1 MSTRSHL
8 SVAGGDGDRR
18 PARRRKTDTTVVS
31 GYDYPRNP
39 LLQYK
44 PDPDPTGCPACAW
57 RKVKLCPVHLTWQAA
72 ADYYGHI
79 TDTAATGEERQ
90 RLAGLIDCSLPEDLT
105 GLETADIEATADAIL
120 AAGWR
125 PPIGAAAASDW
136 PASEPRF
143 EVEQP
148 LLLRGTLRCVVARR
162 EWTAVGWVYLVALHP
177 RGTPASAREA
187 EFTALPP
194 GEHHDTTKGTP

>member
-8 SVAGGDGDRR
+8 SVVGGDGDRR

-39 LLQYK
+39 LLQYTSG
-44 PDPDPTGCPACAW
+44 PDPTGCPACAW
-57 RKVKLCPVHLTWQAA
+57 RKVEECPVHLTWRAA
-72 ADYYGHI
+72 AEFYGQPA
-79 TDTAATGEERQ
+79 DAAVTREMRD
-90 RLAGLIDCSLPEDLT
+90 RLAGLIDINLPEDAT
-105 GLETADIEATADAIL
+105 GIRTEDIEAAADAIL

-125 PPIGAAAASDW
+125 PPNYAAASDW
-136 PASEPRF
+136 PTTEPRF

-148 LLLRGTLRCVVARR
+148 LLLRGTLRCVVTRR
-162 EWTAVGWVYLVALHP
+162 EWTAAGWVYLVALHP
-177 RGTPASAREA
+177 RGTPASAREDL
-187 EFTALPP
+187 FTALPP